1 MAKNLPGGVPAVRLS
16 SHLQLAAFFPPSGR
30 GGRGGRRRSAP
41 TPALMVDLR
50 VVIRRNFPVG
60 PGSRR
65 IVHEVA
71 EDIVLRRQ
79 HARKLRLPERM
90 ERALAADVLPLVE
103 HPFDRGAV
111 VASTEKICQ
120 YVATVCAD
128 PRLAKGG
135 AQVLVLLDTFACPAL
150 LRPLPRKPMRI
161 PAEHGVVA
169 MRIPASACT
178 KMESGIATEAVEKA
192 RPIGV
197 IGDGHLK
204 QADDG
209 VKQVEEERWKGWLP
223 W

>member
-1 MAKNLPGGVPAVRLS
+1 MEKNLPGGVPAVRLS
-16 SHLQLAAFFPPSGR
+16 CHLHLAAFFPPSGAR
-30 GGRGGRRRSAP
+30 GAGRRRSAP

-79 HARKLRLPERM
+79 HARKLRLPERV

-111 VASTEKICQ
+111 VASTEKICD
-120 YVATVCAD
+120 YVASVCAD
-128 PRLAKGG
+128 LRLAKGG
-135 AQVLVLLDTFACPAL
+135 AQVLVLLVTSACPAF
-150 LRPLPRKPMRI
+150 LRPLPRKLMRI
-161 PAEHGVVA
+161 PAKHGVVT

-178 KMESGIATEAVEKA
+178 KTKSGIAAAAVEKA

-197 IGDGHLK
+197 IGDGHQK
-204 QADDG
+204 QP
-209 VKQVEEERWKGWLP
+209 EERWKGWLP